1 VAKAVPVTQ
10 NRTRST
16 VSLVAGI
23 LIGLTF
29 LLSGSGKVFG
39 YGDMPGQTM
48 QFITAVIPGDWLT
61 GRQDL
66 FLMDILLYIIPWI
79 ELCLG
84 ILLLLRIWPRFF
96 AIITLPLTAAFVA
109 NNAWYISQG
118 EIAFTPCECFGIW
131 EKFLGTLTHVQSLYI
146 DIVLFALALTIVIV
160 HPGGFF
166 SSPPWLAKK
175 GQKAREKGKTGSP
188 HYDKND

>member
-1 VAKAVPVTQ
+1 MESGGMAKDVKATHLQ
-10 NRTRST
+10 TRAT
-16 VSLVAGI
+16 VGLVASI

-48 QFITAVIPGDWLT
+48 QFIGAIIPDAWLT
-61 GRQDL
+61 PRLAL
-66 FLMDILLYIIPWI
+66 FMGDILFPYIIPWA

-84 ILLLLRIWPRFF
+84 ILLLVRIWPRFF
-96 AIITLPLTAAFVA
+96 AAVTLPLVAGFIA

-118 EIAFTPCECFGIW
+118 QIKFTSCECFGIW
-131 EKFLGTLTHVQSLYI
+131 ERFLGTLTHVQSLYI
-146 DIVLFALALTIVIV
+146 DIILFALALTIVIV

-166 SSPPWLAKK
+166 SSPQWAVRLSQKTKAPKK
-175 GQKAREKGKTGSP
+175 
-188 HYDKND
+188 